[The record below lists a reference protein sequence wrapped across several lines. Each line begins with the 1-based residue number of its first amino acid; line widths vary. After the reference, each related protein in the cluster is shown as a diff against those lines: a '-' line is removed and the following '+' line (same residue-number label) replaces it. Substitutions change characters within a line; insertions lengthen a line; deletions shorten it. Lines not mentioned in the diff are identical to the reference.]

1 MIAVTSRVL
10 CREPFEDRI
19 RALAEAGPELVIL
32 REKDL
37 SHEELVRLASDCKTI
52 CDRAGV
58 PLSVNSDIE
67 AAREVHIDRVHLP
80 LNILRSCGDLS
91 DFRAVGASVHSPA
104 EAEEAE
110 SLGADYLIA
119 GHIFPTACKIG
130 EPRGAGFLK
139 SVCDSVDIPVYGVG
153 GITPENFQRVLSSG
167 AEGAAV
173 MSSAMLSDDIEG
185 LVRSLLKNRDRDD
198 THSPSVTS
206 LL

>member
-1 MIAVTSRVL
+1 MIAITCRSI
-10 CREPFEDRI
+10 CREPFPDRI
-19 RALAEAGPELVIL
+19 ARLADAGPEMIIL

-37 SHEELVRLASDCKTI
+37 PHEDLVQLASDCKVI

-58 PLSVNSDIE
+58 PLSVNSDIA
-67 AAREVHIDRVHLP
+67 AARELHIDRVHLP
-80 LNILRSCGDLS
+80 LGILRSCGDLS
-91 DFRAVGASVHSPA
+91 DFRTVGASVHSPA

-110 SLGADYLIA
+110 TLGADYLIA

-139 SVCDSVDIPVYGVG
+139 SVCDSVNIPVYGVG
-153 GITPENFQRVLSSG
+153 GITPENFPRILSSG

-185 LVRSLLKNRDRDD
+185 LVRSLSKKPR
-198 THSPSVTS
+198 P
-206 LL
+206 